1 MARRSIRALVA
12 FGLALSFSA
21 GAHAQDGWAT
31 SIYSAGGAELRVD
44 ERVFTLFAAL
54 NELGYEVAPV
64 TRHDPIPKREF
75 DPVRRAVRDAANMD
89 PALRSKF
96 EAFFDKNP
104 VPVRAYLTY
113 TLAVGDAPGFKAPES
128 VPAGTESLKGFEAL
142 LAEFYAKAKVG
153 AMFSKAVNVHR
164 DAMRAWA
171 KVVDEPLTEAREA
184 LGVEETEDSPLNVVV
199 VNLLDGRGQS
209 QGILL
214 GEDLHLVV
222 GPPGDAP
229 DPTIVARA
237 FARAEVVALTQG
249 NGRHLKNGDSLL
261 EEVRSAGFPVDAS
274 TVDEYVAE
282 NLARVIAI
290 RASLPKEDQAR
301 AMEEEFWRG
310 FVLVKEL
317 NRGLAIFH
325 ASKGSK
331 PLNRFIADFLRE
343 VDSGKILASFKG
355 R

>member
-1 MARRSIRALVA
+1 MARRSIRALAA
-12 FGLALSFSA
+12 FGLCLALAA
-21 GAHAQDGWAT
+21 GAQAQDEWAT
-31 SIYSAGGAELRVD
+31 SIYSPGGAELRVD

-75 DPVRRAVRDAANMD
+75 DPVRRAVRDAASME

-104 VPVRAYLTY
+104 VPVRVYLTY
-113 TLAVGDAPGFKAPES
+113 ALALGDAPTFKAPEAP
-128 VPAGTESLKGFEAL
+128 PAGTESLKGFEAL

-153 AMFSKAVNVHR
+153 AMFSKAVEVHR

-171 KVVDEPLTEAREA
+171 KVVDKPLAETREA
-184 LGVEETEDSPLNVVV
+184 LGVEETDESPLTMVV

-209 QGILL
+209 QGILIGDEL
-214 GEDLHLVV
+214 NLVV
-222 GPPGDAP
+222 GPPGKEP

-237 FARAEVVALTQG
+237 FARAEVVSLTQG
-249 NGRHLKNGDSLL
+249 NGRHLKNGEGLL
-261 EEVRSAGFPVDAS
+261 EEVRSAGVPVDSA
-274 TVDEYVAE
+274 TVDEFVAE
-282 NLARVIAI
+282 NLARVVAI
-290 RASLPKEDQAR
+290 RASLPREEQAR

-317 NRGLAIFH
+317 NRGLAIYR
-325 ASKGSK
+325 ASGGSK
-331 PLNRFIADFLRE
+331 PLNQFIADFLRE
-343 VDSGKILASFKG
+343 IDTAKILASFKG
-355 R
+355 S